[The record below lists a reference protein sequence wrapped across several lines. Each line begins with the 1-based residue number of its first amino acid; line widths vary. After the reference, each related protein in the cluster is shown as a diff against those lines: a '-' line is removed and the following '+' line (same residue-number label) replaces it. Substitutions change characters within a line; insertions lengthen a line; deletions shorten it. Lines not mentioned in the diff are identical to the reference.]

1 VAFRTREIGL
11 RLALGAERREIW
23 RMVLD
28 QGLGLAGAG
37 VLLGIAVSLALGPFV
52 AHLLYGVHPADLA
65 SLVAASALLL
75 VVSLAAGYLPARRAT
90 RIDPI
95 AALRED

>member
-1 VAFRTREIGL
+1 MILE
-11 RLALGAERREIW
+11 
-23 RMVLD
+23 

-37 VLLGIAVSLALGPFV
+37 LLLGIAVSLALGPFV
-52 AHLLYGVHPADLA
+52 AHLLYGVHPADPG
-65 SLVAASALLL
+65 SLVAVSALLL
-75 VVSLAAGYLPARRAT
+75 VVCLAAGYIPARRAT